1 MSKHHPNR
9 DPGPILEAAA
19 GWAARCLVEDGSVLA
34 EGESLW
40 TLEYLDQ
47 LDRAFVQNVEEGE
60 GSFLEKL
67 QKQLLSATLP
77 ARKLMAETLWALML
91 FQSNI
96 GSERKRIIIQAVW
109 RWSGEEVNLVSP
121 MLVDAVLQ
129 GLGSAGT
136 AYSTQRWRE
145 LSFMITGVRAFKRK
159 TATERQA
166 LLDNP
171 WQFAGWIRS
180 LPDARNRQFC
190 HICLHLLFPDEFE
203 RISSSGDKRSILVA
217 FIGEREK
224 DLKQW
229 DHERIDRE
237 LLVLRQ
243 RLEAMRGAPLDFYDP
258 DTSAR
263 WRGVLKAWLLSWNPE
278 NWAWETLAVDRAA
291 AARGE
296 PVMMP
301 WRCASSKPKE
311 GDAAY
316 LTRTGVTPRGIVAA
330 GTIVKAPFEGP
341 HYDPKRA
348 NAGDM
353 ARFVEVQFS
362 AIRDAS
368 LDEIV
373 PRETLVERFPNQ
385 EWSPQGSGIQID
397 VGAALALA
405 DLWNALPAINAATEA
420 DDAVSATAL
429 SAAPRPSAARNIILY
444 GPPGTGKTHRLQ
456 SVFMP
461 SYEGRAPTGAIMRRF
476 EFVTFHQNYSYEDF
490 VEGIRP
496 VVRPDGTVAYEVRP
510 GVFKRIC
517 ERAKADP
524 GQRYAVFI
532 DEINRGN
539 IAKIFGELITLLE
552 PDKRVLYD
560 AAGKSISG
568 LEVTLP
574 YSGEAFGVPANLD
587 VVGTMNTA
595 DRSIALLDAALRR
608 RFEFEELVPLP
619 NALTGADGNGMIS
632 DDEGDEINLRR
643 LLGAINRRI
652 THLAHR
658 DQTIGHACLVRVR
671 DFSSLRR
678 VLAREV
684 IPFLQELF
692 YDDWRRIRLVLA
704 DHTAQSE
711 HQLVRATVV
720 TAAELFPGAD
730 DDVSEGTH
738 YFVMPEME
746 ITPDAI
752 RKIYEP
758 LE

>member
-1 MSKHHPNR
+1 
-9 DPGPILEAAA
+9 
-19 GWAARCLVEDGSVLA
+19 VLA
-34 EGESLW
+34 QGESLW

-47 LDRAFVQNVEEGE
+47 LDRAFVQNLEDGE

-67 QKQLLSATLP
+67 RKQLLSATPP
-77 ARKLMAETLWALML
+77 ARKLMAEALWALML

-96 GSERKRIIIQAVW
+96 GAERKRAIIQAVW
-109 RWSGEEVNLVSP
+109 SWSGEEVNLSSP
-121 MLVDAVLQ
+121 MLTDAVLR

-145 LSFMITGVRAFKRK
+145 LSFMITGLRAFKRK
-159 TATERQA
+159 TASERRV
-166 LLDNP
+166 LLEDP
-171 WQFAGWIRS
+171 WQFAGWLRS
-180 LPDARNRQFC
+180 MPDSRNRQFR

-203 RISSSGDKRSILVA
+203 RISSSGDKRSILAA

-229 DHERIDRE
+229 DDERIDRE
-237 LLVLRQ
+237 LLTLRQ
-243 RLEAMRGAPLDFYDP
+243 RLEAERGVPIDFYDA
-258 DTSAR
+258 DTAAR
-263 WRGVLKAWLLSWNPE
+263 WRGVPKAWLLSWNPE
-278 NWAWETLAVDRAA
+278 NWAWDTLAVDRAA

-296 PVMMP
+296 PVIMP
-301 WRCASSKPKE
+301 WRCASFKPKE

-316 LTRTGVTPRGIVAA
+316 LMRTGVVPRGVVAA

-348 NAGDM
+348 NAGEV

-362 AIRDAS
+362 TVRDAA

-373 PRETLVERFPNQ
+373 PRETLVERSPNQ
-385 EWSPQGSGIQID
+385 EWSPQGSGIQIEL
-397 VGAALALA
+397 GAALALA
-405 DLWNALPAINAATEA
+405 DLWNALPAIDVATTEA
-420 DDAVSATAL
+420 DDAKDTTAPP
-429 SAAPRPSAARNIILY
+429 AAPRPSAARNIILY

-461 SYEGRAPTGAIMRRF
+461 SYEGRAPTGAIVRRF

-552 PDKRVLYD
+552 PDKRAIYD
-560 AAGKSISG
+560 AAGRPMSG

-619 NALTGADGNGMIS
+619 NALTGADGNGLIPA
-632 DDEGDEINLRR
+632 DEGDEINLRR
-643 LLGAINRRI
+643 LLGVINRRI

-704 DHTAQSE
+704 DHGAQSE
-711 HQLVRATVV
+711 HQLVRAQLV
-720 TAAELFPGAD
+720 TAAELFPGAG
-730 DDVSEGTH
+730 DDVSEGT
-738 YFVMPEME
+738 YYWVSPEME
-746 ITPDAI
+746 ITPDAV
-752 RKIYEP
+752 RKIYELP
-758 LE
+758 E